1 MRSPGIGRGE
11 EERPAEQVEDE
22 LGWARSGLGL
32 PKLLG
37 LATMA
42 DQSEIRIENFLGW
55 ARSGFGLPKLLGLA
69 TMADQS
75 EIRIENFLSFFQYN
89 NIKKKEI
96 SRGT

>member
-1 MRSPGIGRGE
+1 MERRSGGGCGCDYEVPGDREE
-11 EERPAEQVEDE
+11 EERPAEQQEDE

-42 DQSEIRIENFLGW
+42 DQSEIRIENFL
-55 ARSGFGLPKLLGLA
+55 
-69 TMADQS
+69 
-75 EIRIENFLSFFQYN
+75 SFFQYN
-89 NIKKKEI
+89 DIKKKEI

>member
-1 MRSPGIGRGE
+1 M
-11 EERPAEQVEDE
+11 EDE

-42 DQSEIRIENFLGW
+42 DQSEI
-55 ARSGFGLPKLLGLA
+55 P
-69 TMADQS
+69 
-75 EIRIENFLSFFQYN
+75 IENFLSFFSVYN

>member
-42 DQSEIRIENFLGW
+42 DQSEIRIENFL
-55 ARSGFGLPKLLGLA
+55 
-69 TMADQS
+69 
-75 EIRIENFLSFFQYN
+75 SFFQYN
-89 NIKKKEI
+89 DIKKKEI

>member
-42 DQSEIRIENFLGW
+42 DQSEIRIENFLY
-55 ARSGFGLPKLLGLA
+55 
-69 TMADQS
+69 
-75 EIRIENFLSFFQYN
+75 FLQ
-89 NIKKKEI
+89 
-96 SRGT
+96 

>member
-1 MRSPGIGRGE
+1 MLVLEKKNSVRFKISLQKVLKINKKF
-11 EERPAEQVEDE
+11 EQVEDE

-42 DQSEIRIENFLGW
+42 DQSEIRIENFLY
-55 ARSGFGLPKLLGLA
+55 
-69 TMADQS
+69 
-75 EIRIENFLSFFQYN
+75 FFSD
-89 NIKKKEI
+89 IKTKD